1 MKVISKLTAL
11 AAALTLFSATAEEA
25 AKKDFTLEGGLGLII
40 TTGNTE
46 TSTINAS
53 LVSHHELEKWSNDY
67 NVEGLYKQETL
78 PNAAGEDEER
88 TSAQRFYAS
97 AQGNYKLEN
106 PNYRLFLFSSYLDD
120 RLSNFDYQSTLAA
133 GWNHKLWSNENSSFE
148 YSIGPGYAYDKTQ
161 LGVKQQGL
169 IARAS
174 GIYNWKISDTAKFI
188 QTLSTEVGADNTKS
202 RSETIL
208 NASIS
213 GSLSMQVTIKMN
225 HNSQVNEG
233 VEKLDTETGV
243 QLVYSFF

>member
-1 MKVISKLTAL
+1 MKLTTGIAAL
-11 AAALTLFSATAEEA
+11 AVSLASVSALAQEET
-25 AKKDFTLEGGLGLII
+25 KKSFTLEGGLGLIL

-53 LVSHHELEKWSNDY
+53 IVSRHEMEKWSNDY
-67 NVEGLYKQETL
+67 NIEGLYKEETVINSL
-78 PNAAGEDEER
+78 GEDEER
-88 TSAQRFYAS
+88 TSAQRFFAS

-106 PNYRLFLFSSYLDD
+106 PNYRLFVFSSYLDD
-120 RLSNFDYQSTLAA
+120 RLSNFDYQSTIAG
-133 GWNHKLWSNENSSFE
+133 GWNHKLWSNDNSSFE

-169 IARAS
+169 IVRGS

-188 QTLSTEVGADNTKS
+188 QTLSTEVGSDNTKS

-213 GSLSMQVTIKMN
+213 GSLSMQVSIKMN